1 MPAAWLIVPPIDLPW
16 AARAAGCAVADRRHD
31 AMQGLTLCVY
41 ARWLCAPKAGAV
53 VGQGD
58 VSEVANAA
66 AQEKATVPS

>member
-1 MPAAWLIVPPIDLPW
+1 MGALRAQILQCVGTGGWLSERCMHRCRPMNHIV
-16 AARAAGCAVADRRHD
+16 VA
-31 AMQGLTLCVY
+31 LCVY